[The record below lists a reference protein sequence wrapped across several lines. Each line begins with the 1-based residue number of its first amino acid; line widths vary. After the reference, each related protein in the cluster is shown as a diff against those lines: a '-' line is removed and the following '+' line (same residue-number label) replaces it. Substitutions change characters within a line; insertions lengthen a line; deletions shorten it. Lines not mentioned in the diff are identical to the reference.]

1 MTDSTVKIVTLAVN
15 SVINVVQIPY
25 VPLVPPLPKDLPPIE
40 KVIPANVPMDTMLKL
55 PMEVKNSNV
64 EVIKKYNIIYY
75 NNFFIIILIIKNVT
89 PNVMDVPKEPTTVKN
104 VPTLM
109 PLNPNVN

>member
-64 EVIKKYNIIYY
+64 E
-75 NNFFIIILIIKNVT
+75 NVT